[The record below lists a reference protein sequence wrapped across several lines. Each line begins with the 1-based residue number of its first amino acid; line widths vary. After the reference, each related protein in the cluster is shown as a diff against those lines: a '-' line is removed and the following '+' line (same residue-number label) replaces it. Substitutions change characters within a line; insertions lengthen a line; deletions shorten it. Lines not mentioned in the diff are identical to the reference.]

1 MFSEPETQL
10 ALQTALEAGEL
21 ILECYGMEDMQTEY
35 KSDNSPLTVADRKS
49 NDHIVTKL
57 AGTGLPVLSEE
68 GQPVPYEERK
78 AWPAFWMV
86 DPLDGTR
93 EFLARNGEFTL
104 NIALIR
110 DGHPVLGVVY
120 APAKEQLYFASVE
133 EGAFLVEGARGMTG
147 SPELLAD
154 AARRLPFSSNPDSF
168 RIVAS
173 RSHMDEKTLSYLER
187 LRQNNPDLDVL
198 RCGSSLKFCMVASGE
213 VHSYPRFSPTMEWDT
228 AAGHAILNAAG
239 KTLIDTVSQREL
251 VYNKENLHNPGFI
264 AQ

>member
-1 MFSEPETQL
+1 MFPSPETGI
-10 ALQTALEAGEL
+10 AVQTALEAGEL
-21 ILECYGMEDMQTEY
+21 ILECYGSEEIQTEY
-35 KSDNSPLTVADRKS
+35 KPDNSPLTTADRNS
-49 NDHIVTKL
+49 NEIILQKL
-57 AGTGLPVLSEE
+57 LETGLPVLSEE
-68 GQPVPYEERK
+68 GEPIPYEERK
-78 AWPAFWMV
+78 EWPAFWMV

-93 EFLARNGEFTL
+93 EFLAGNGEFTV

-110 DGHPVLGVVY
+110 DGHPVLGVIY
-120 APAKEQLYFASVE
+120 APAKEQLYFASKE
-133 EGAFLVEGARGMTG
+133 EGAFFIDGARSLIA
-147 SPELLAD
+147 SPDRLAD

-228 AAGHAILNAAG
+228 AAGHAILNASG
-239 KTLIDTVSQREL
+239 RTLIDTLTGREL
-251 VYNKENLHNPGFI
+251 LYNKEDLQNPGFI

>member
-1 MFSEPETQL
+1 MFSLPETEI
-10 ALQTALEAGEL
+10 ALQTALEAGER
-21 ILECYGMEDMQTEY
+21 ILDCYGLGEIQTEY
-35 KSDNSPLTVADRKS
+35 KSDNSPLTAADRQS
-49 NDHIVTKL
+49 NELILRKL
-57 AGTGLPVLSEE
+57 AETGLPVLSEE
-68 GQPVPYEERK
+68 GRQAPYEERK
-78 AWPAFWMV
+78 SWSSFWMV

-93 EFLARNGEFTL
+93 EFLARNGEFTV

-110 DGHPVLGVVY
+110 DGRPALGVVY
-120 APAKEQLYFASVE
+120 APAKEQLYFAAAG
-133 EGAFLVEGARGMTG
+133 EGAFLVEGARAMIGL
-147 SPELLAD
+147 PERIAQ

-173 RSHMDEKTLSYLER
+173 RSHMDEKTISYLER

-251 VYNKENLHNPGFI
+251 FYNKENLHNPGFI